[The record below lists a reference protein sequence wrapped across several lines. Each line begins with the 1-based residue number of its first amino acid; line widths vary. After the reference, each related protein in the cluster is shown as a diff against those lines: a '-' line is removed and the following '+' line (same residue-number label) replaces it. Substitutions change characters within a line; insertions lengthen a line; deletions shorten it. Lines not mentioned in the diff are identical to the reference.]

1 MKNSGLSTRM
11 VTLPRKD
18 RSLSVCEN
26 VVDLSTPHYT
36 QSVHWHDFFELEMV
50 LSGSATHLLNGKSYR
65 IQPGSLY
72 LLTPADLHTLLPDPD
87 SEDTVMTLLNI
98 SFTDTLVAGTPF
110 IEVQTLPPP
119 ITAEASG
126 KELEHFLNLMSLMRE
141 TQRQQGPQVDN
152 AMRHLFFAFVYKF
165 LRLYQLQ
172 HTDIERKEPDATV
185 NRELSYIRNAIAYI
199 RYNFRD
205 PNISITKIAAAVC
218 LSPNYFGTIFKKH
231 MGETCLSYIK
241 KLRLSFATVL
251 LQNSALTIA
260 EISDKCGYSNVPYFI
275 SDFRMA
281 YGMPPKK
288 HRDSHSHMTDPLDEP
303 SNL

>member
-1 MKNSGLSTRM
+1 VRL
-11 VTLPRKD
+11 
-18 RSLSVCEN
+18 
-26 VVDLSTPHYT
+26 
-36 QSVHWHDFFELEMV
+36 
-50 LSGSATHLLNGKSYR
+50 
-65 IQPGSLY
+65 
-72 LLTPADLHTLLPDPD
+72 
-87 SEDTVMTLLNI
+87 
-98 SFTDTLVAGTPF
+98 
-110 IEVQTLPPP
+110 
-119 ITAEASG
+119 
-126 KELEHFLNLMSLMRE
+126 
-141 TQRQQGPQVDN
+141 
-152 AMRHLFFAFVYKF
+152 HLFLTVIFRF
-165 LRLYQLQ
+165 LQTYHLQ
-172 HTDIERKEPDATV
+172 HNSTYETELNTKLK
-185 NRELSYIRNAIAYI
+185 REMTYIRNAVAYI